1 MDDIRKL
8 NRKKRINVSLSIFF
22 IWIFSLIIFF
32 FFSYYIKI
40 NVITSILIIFF
51 ETILILIMLLFFLLK
66 IEWLKDIN
74 TGKEITTLNISNFLS
89 AIRYSFVPLLI
100 ALFGMVSEKEED
112 LKLKIAIFIFATIV
126 CITDLFDGL
135 LARKLNEVTKL
146 GMILDPVGDFLMI
159 TCFSVLIFTKG
170 IISLWFFILIL
181 IRIPTLLLILIIFL
195 ILDIKFKLK
204 TTFLGR
210 ATIFYLLSFL
220 GVASFKLFI
229 RDLPHFFDTFLFIT
243 EIIGGILIVLS
254 SIQKIIQL
262 IDLVKSKQYK
272 GDNENIQIEQGR

>member
-1 MDDIRKL
+1 MDNNIKNL
-8 NRKKRINVSLSIFF
+8 NFKKRLNISITIFF
-22 IWIFSLIIFF
+22 IWVLSIGIFF
-32 FFSYYIKI
+32 IFSYYIRI
-40 NVITSILIIFF
+40 DLVYSSLIIFF
-51 ETILILIMLLFFLLK
+51 ETVLILIMWIFFMVK

-74 TGKEITTLNISNFLS
+74 TGKEIIYLNISNFLS

-112 LKLKIAIFIFATIV
+112 FKLKIIIFIFATFV

-159 TCFSVLIFTKG
+159 TCFSVLMFIKG
-170 IISLWFFILIL
+170 IINLWFFILIL
-181 IRIPTLLLILIIFL
+181 IRIPGLLLILIIFL
-195 ILDIKFKLK
+195 ILDIKFRLK

-210 ATIFYLLSFL
+210 ATIFYLLFFL

-229 RDLPHFFDTFLFIT
+229 KNIPEWFNIFLFIT
-243 EIIGGILIVLS
+243 EIIGGLLIVVSSMQKIYQLIILI
-254 SIQKIIQL
+254 KNK
-262 IDLVKSKQYK
+262 DYK
-272 GDNENIQIEQGR
+272 TNKENIQI

>member
-1 MDDIRKL
+1 MDEIKKL
-8 NRKKRINVSLSIFF
+8 NRKRRVNISIIIFF
-22 IWIFSLIIFF
+22 IWLLSLGIFF

-40 NVITSILIIFF
+40 DIITSILIMFF
-51 ETILILIMLLFFLLK
+51 ETLLIIIMWLFFMLK

-112 LKLKIAIFIFATIV
+112 IKLKIVIFIFATIV
-126 CITDLFDGL
+126 CLTDLFDGF

-146 GMILDPVGDFLMI
+146 GMVLDPVGDFLMI
-159 TCFSVLIFTKG
+159 TCFSILMFTKG

-229 RDLPHFFDTFLFIT
+229 KDLPYFFNLFLFVT
-243 EIIGGILIVLS
+243 EIMGGILIVLS
-254 SIQKIIQL
+254 SIQKIMQL
-262 IDLVKSKQYK
+262 IELIKDKRYKSDK
-272 GDNENIQIEQGR
+272 ENIQI

>member
-1 MDDIRKL
+1 MNNDIKAL
-8 NRKKRINVSLSIFF
+8 NLKKRINVSITIFF
-22 IWIFSLIIFF
+22 IWLLSLVIFF
-32 FFSYYIKI
+32 IFSYYIKI
-40 NVITSILIIFF
+40 DLVSSILIIFF
-51 ETILILIMLLFFLLK
+51 ETFLVLIMWIFFMVK

-74 TGKEITTLNISNFLS
+74 TGKEITYLNISNFLS

-100 ALFGMVSEKEED
+100 ALFGMISEKEED
-112 LKLKIAIFIFATIV
+112 FKLKIIIFIFATIV

-159 TCFSVLIFTKG
+159 TCFSILMFTKG
-170 IISLWFFILIL
+170 IINLWFFILIL
-181 IRIPTLLLILIIFL
+181 IRIPALLLILIIFL
-195 ILDIKFKLK
+195 LLDIKFKLK

-229 RDLPHFFDTFLFIT
+229 KNIPNFFHIFLFVT
-243 EIIGGILIVLS
+243 EIIGGILIVAS
-254 SIQKIIQL
+254 SIQKIYQL
-262 IDLVKSKQYK
+262 IILIKNKDYKSNK
-272 GDNENIQIEQGR
+272 ENIQI